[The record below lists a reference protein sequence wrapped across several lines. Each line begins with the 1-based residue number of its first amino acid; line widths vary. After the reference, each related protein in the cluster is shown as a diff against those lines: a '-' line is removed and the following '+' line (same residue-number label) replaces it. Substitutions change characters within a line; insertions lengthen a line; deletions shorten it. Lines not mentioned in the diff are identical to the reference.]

1 MTQCAAAPCR
11 EPRVLRRLG
20 AFAEVAPPLRAPLG
34 VVSRKP
40 SCRDTVQPALGAV
53 SPQRGEALYSA
64 QEGTK
69 TSADRDEKRVCV
81 KARAAHVG
89 HLWICRRHIW
99 GEFTG
104 KLHRFSAGLRLSSAA
119 SAESHKRVR
128 SPYKRAGG
136 LASYAATMPSAD
148 GATAR
153 FAIHNGGE
161 TPADSVVPCPA
172 RRVSRTRSSEGTWE
186 IRRAIVRA
194 RSALIS
200 MRLEEAWRAT
210 AELKRLLSQRGDP
223 HFAR

>member
-119 SAESHKRVR
+119 SAESHKRAR
-128 SPYKRAGG
+128 STYKRAGG
-136 LASYAATMPSAD
+136 LRSTLRPCRVRMEQLRGSPS
-148 GATAR
+148 T
-153 FAIHNGGE
+153 
-161 TPADSVVPCPA
+161 TPDKRQTLLRRHVP
-172 RRVSRTRSSEGTWE
+172 RHV
-186 IRRAIVRA
+186 
-194 RSALIS
+194 
-200 MRLEEAWRAT
+200 
-210 AELKRLLSQRGDP
+210 
-223 HFAR
+223 